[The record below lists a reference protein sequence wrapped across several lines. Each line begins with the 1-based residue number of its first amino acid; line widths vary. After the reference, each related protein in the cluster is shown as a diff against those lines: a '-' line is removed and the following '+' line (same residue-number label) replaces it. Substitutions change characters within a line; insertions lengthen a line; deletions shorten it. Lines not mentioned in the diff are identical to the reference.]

1 MAEINRIS
9 SENSSLKLSFEKV
22 KQELVIYEN
31 DLESAEKECN
41 NLSRSIKKNEKKIYD
56 IEKENGKVKEDLAQE
71 KAEFSTFRAQVNK
84 EKKTVDKRN
93 KKNEKKEF
101 LKTLKAD
108 SSFKCDEILEH
119 EDRMR
124 SHMLIQHTRSF
135 STQTDFQIFIECHG
149 LHQHILFQVSQSQD
163 RNEIKIK
170 YEDPPEPEPLPSK
183 YSFPVGF
190 PPPSFPPTLDYTIPG
205 LGSPLSK
212 CELCGWY
219 ARTGTDMINHKKDA
233 HNFLKNPF
241 LRIRYLR
248 ML

>member
-31 DLESAEKECN
+31 DLESAEKEWN
-41 NLSRSIKKNEKKIYD
+41 NLCRSIKKNEKKIYD

-108 SSFKCDEILEH
+108 
-119 EDRMR
+119 
-124 SHMLIQHTRSF
+124 F
-135 STQTDFQIFIECHG
+135 SAMQEVWWDF
-149 LHQHILFQVSQSQD
+149 
-163 RNEIKIK
+163 
-170 YEDPPEPEPLPSK
+170 
-183 YSFPVGF
+183 
-190 PPPSFPPTLDYTIPG
+190 
-205 LGSPLSK
+205 
-212 CELCGWY
+212 
-219 ARTGTDMINHKKDA
+219 GTWG
-233 HNFLKNPF
+233 
-241 LRIRYLR
+241 
-248 ML
+248 